1 MFAFFFLL
9 LPFCCFFYLFWSWVS
24 FSFLFLLFLFLSVS
38 LSLLLDVSFWLHSED
53 FFIVCYFA
61 FISFPFL
68 QLHVSAMVL
77 EPHLAKNLL
86 PKCSPLSVSIL
97 SRSIYRLSF
106 TLSYS
111 LFFPFLSPSI
121 HCPLVTSFTIKFRF
135 TNVTIFFLFL
145 YSHFSFSFYYLI
157 FLFLLFPFL
166 T

>member
-111 LFFPFLSPSI
+111 LFLPFLSPSI

-135 TNVTIFFLFL
+135 TNVTIFFF
-145 YSHFSFSFYYLI
+145 FFIPTF
-157 FLFLLFPFL
+157 LFPF
-166 T
+166 TI

>member
-24 FSFLFLLFLFLSVS
+24 FSFLFLFLFLSVS

-111 LFFPFLSPSI
+111 LFLPFLSPFDSLPSGHFFHHQI
-121 HCPLVTSFTIKFRF
+121 SLHKRH
-135 TNVTIFFLFL
+135 NFFLFL